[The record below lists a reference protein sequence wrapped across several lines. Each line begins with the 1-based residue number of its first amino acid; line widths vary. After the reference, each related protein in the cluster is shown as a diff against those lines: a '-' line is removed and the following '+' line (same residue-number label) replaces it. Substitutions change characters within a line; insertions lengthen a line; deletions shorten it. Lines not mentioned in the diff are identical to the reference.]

1 MSVLEQALL
10 DWQKDQ
16 TNQFFALLETR
27 LEETQ
32 TQQDIVKQKYC
43 AAHFDVSVNTLKE
56 WVLQGCPEIRLDSG
70 MVLYSI
76 QAVRRWLL
84 TYQNS
89 TKVWGQGKEPVSG
102 WGGCRS
108 RCLVCDG

>member
-1 MSVLEQALL
+1 VYEKILFYLFIVLLVLKRKYKEVRRMSVLEQVLL

-27 LEETQ
+27 LEEIQ

-84 TYQNS
+84 TYQN
-89 TKVWGQGKEPVSG
+89 
-102 WGGCRS
+102 
-108 RCLVCDG
+108 